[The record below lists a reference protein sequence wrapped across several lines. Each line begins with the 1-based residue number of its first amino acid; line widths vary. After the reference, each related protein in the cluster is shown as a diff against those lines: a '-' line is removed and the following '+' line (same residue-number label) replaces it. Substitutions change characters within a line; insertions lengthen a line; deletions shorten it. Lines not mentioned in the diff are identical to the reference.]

1 MNRRQVILSASAA
14 AATACLWLSMSHTE
28 PAMPTV
34 KWRIGDDLRTAIP
47 YQEVAAEEPL
57 RLTVASRAP
66 LFVYVASRDQEDGTL
81 TWFPSPMLK
90 SDVPEPLPAGR
101 TTLPGCRDGAER
113 AWPARPG
120 LAVTTWVAIASRT
133 ELPDLAAV
141 LASLR
146 QISNS
151 TFTDGS
157 MVISNPRDGTAPRGR
172 PGQPPPHPL
181 LAEAFAQLPQP
192 DPNGPMQPAGTS
204 GIWFAVL
211 TTVAKKNAQG
221 EKATLSPLDKLK
233 PLQAPGTPK

>member
-1 MNRRQVILSASAA
+1 MNRRKLIWSASAI
-14 AATACLWLSMSHTE
+14 AATACLWLSMSRMR
-28 PAMPTV
+28 PAVPTV
-34 KWRIGDDLRTAIP
+34 EWRVGDDLRAAIP
-47 YQEVAAEEPL
+47 YQEIAAEEPL
-57 RLTVASRAP
+57 RLAVASREP

-81 TWFPSPMLK
+81 TWFPSPMLHT
-90 SDVPEPLPAGR
+90 DVQEPLPAGR
-101 TTLPGCRDGAER
+101 TTLPGRRDGKER

-120 LAVTTWVAIASRT
+120 LAVTTWVAIASRK

-157 MVISNPRDGTAPRGR
+157 MVISNPRDGAAPRGR

-181 LAEAFAQLPQP
+181 LAEAFAQPPQP
-192 DPNGPMQPAGTS
+192 DPNGPMQPAATS

-221 EKATLSPLDKLK
+221 EKATLSPLERLK
-233 PLQAPGTPK
+233 PLQVPGSPK

>member
-1 MNRRQVILSASAA
+1 MNRRKLIWSAGAI
-14 AATACLWLSMSHTE
+14 AATACLWLSMSRLR
-28 PAMPTV
+28 PTV
-34 KWRIGDDLRTAIP
+34 PTVEWRIGDDLRAAIP
-47 YQEVAAEEPL
+47 YQEIATEEPL
-57 RLTVASRAP
+57 RLTVASREP

-90 SDVPEPLPAGR
+90 TDVQEPLPAGR
-101 TTLPGCRDGAER
+101 TTLPGGRDGKER

-120 LAVTTWVAIASRT
+120 LAVTTWVAIASRK

-157 MVISNPRDGTAPRGR
+157 MVISNPRGGTAPRGR
-172 PGQPPPHPL
+172 PGEPPPHPL
-181 LAEAFAQLPQP
+181 LAEALAQPPQP
-192 DPNGPMQPAGTS
+192 DPNGPMQPAATG

-221 EKATLSPLDKLK
+221 EKSTLSPLDKLK
-233 PLQAPGTPK
+233 PLQVPGTPK

>member
-1 MNRRQVILSASAA
+1 VPLAVDEPHPARRA
-14 AATACLWLSMSHTE
+14 
-28 PAMPTV
+28 
-34 KWRIGDDLRTAIP
+34 AIP

-57 RLTVASRAP
+57 RLTVAGRES

-81 TWFPSPMLK
+81 TWFPSQMLK
-90 SDVPEPLPAGR
+90 TDVQEPLPAGR
-101 TTLPGCRDGAER
+101 TTLPGSSGGVER

-151 TFTDGS
+151 TFTGS

-181 LAEAFAQLPQP
+181 LAEVFAQPPQP